1 MKRTLI
7 ALALIL
13 QPLAHANP
21 TESVSSTIGKL
32 MTILAGANEVQK
44 VSQLCR
50 LVRSDLETASIG
62 LNLLGTFQHLSTDA
76 EGVRDFKALV
86 PSIIMDQFYGLLND
100 KGGSE
105 FSIGGTVPKGSGR
118 VGVKVVIAG
127 SNFIVTVLRSNNKIV
142 DVEWNNYSLVNTK
155 RDEFQR
161 DLSGFHTDKPVSALV
176 NRLNNN
182 GVNKCR

>member
-1 MKRTLI
+1 MKLTLLAVAI
-7 ALALIL
+7 AFQSVAYAG
-13 QPLAHANP
+13 PA
-21 TESVSSTIGKL
+21 ESVSRTIGKL
-32 MTILAGANEVQK
+32 MNILAGANERQK
-44 VSQLCR
+44 VAQLCT
-50 LVRSDLETASIG
+50 LVKADLETSSIG
-62 LNLLGTFQHLSTDA
+62 LNLLGTFQHMSTDA
-76 EGVRDFKALV
+76 EGIRDFKGLV

-105 FSIGGTVPKGSGR
+105 FTLGGTVPKGSGR

-161 DLSGFHTDKPVSALV
+161 DLAGFHTDKPVSALV
-176 NRLNNN
+176 DRLNNS